1 MSVLFVFQNPM
12 QLKLYNTLKKEVAL
26 IAPIDGETYRFYCC
40 GPTVYG
46 PAHIGN
52 FRTFVLQDL
61 FRRVVEGLGTATY
74 HVRNITDV
82 DDKTIR
88 GATAAKLSLEEFTKG
103 WREAF
108 EADSE
113 ALNVLPPHVTPSAIS
128 HIPEQIE
135 LISKLVAKGLA
146 YQAENGSVYFRIS
159 AYSDYGKLS
168 GLQMDGMRQN
178 ADQRLNESDEYD
190 KESWNDF
197 ALWKAWKEED
207 GANKWDSPWGP
218 GRPGWHIECSA
229 MIKRYLGDTF
239 DLHSGGV
246 DLVFPHHENEI
257 AQSCGACGGSFAH
270 HWFHIAH
277 LRVEGQKMS
286 KSLGNLH
293 TLEEI
298 EGWGFTGAELRYVL
312 ISGHYRQPLNFTR
325 DSLGGAKTA
334 LKRVR
339 KILSALGADG
349 PATAPEAQNW
359 GRFNSVVE
367 ALCDDLNTS
376 KALGQLHS
384 ALASLEK
391 EIKSG
396 LSEKQRK
403 DEAAALLSVL
413 NILGL
418 EPGEEEEDG
427 ADIPAEIIA
436 LAEKRQT
443 ARKDKDWATADAA
456 RDELKAA
463 GWQIQEGPDGYKVLP
478 L

>member
-1 MSVLFVFQNPM
+1 M
-12 QLKLYNTLKKEVAL
+12 QLQLYNTLTKTNEPVT
-26 IAPIDGETYRFYCC
+26 PIDGQTYRFYCC

-61 FRRVVEGLGTATY
+61 FRRVVEGLGTHTY

-88 GATAAKLSLEEFTKG
+88 GATAEGATLEAFTKK
-103 WREAF
+103 WQDAF
-108 EADSE
+108 EADSD
-113 ALNVLPPHVTPSAIS
+113 ALHILPPHVSPSAIQ

-135 LISKLVAKGLA
+135 LIRALIDRGLA

-159 AYSDYGKLS
+159 AFDDYGKLS

-197 ALWKAWKEED
+197 AIWKCWKEED
-207 GANKWDSPWGP
+207 GANRWDSPWGP
-218 GRPGWHIECSA
+218 GRPGWHTECSA
-229 MIKRYLGDTF
+229 MIKRYLGDNF

-257 AQSCGACGGSFAH
+257 AQSCGAHGGHFAK

-298 EGWGFTGAELRYVL
+298 KGWGYTGSELRYVL

-325 DSLGGAKTA
+325 DSLGGAQNAMKRLRKTLTA
-334 LKRVR
+334 LNPGKV
-339 KILSALGADG
+339 AL
-349 PATAPEAQNW
+349 PTSNQF
-359 GRFNSVVE
+359 GRFTPVIE

-376 KALGQLHS
+376 KAFGQLHS
-384 ALASLEK
+384 ALADLDK
-391 EIKSG
+391 AIKAG
-396 LSEKQRK
+396 LSP
-403 DEAAALLSVL
+403 DDAHSEAAALSSILA
-413 NILGL
+413 ILGL
-418 EPGEEEEDG
+418 DPNEE
-427 ADIPAEIIA
+427 AKAISDIPENVIA
-436 LAEKRQT
+436 LAEQRQA
-443 ARKDKDWATADAA
+443 ARKAKDWAAADAA
-456 RDELKAA
+456 RDAIAAA
-463 GWQIQEGPDGYKVLP
+463 GFQLQEGPDGYKLLP

>member
-1 MSVLFVFQNPM
+1 M
-12 QLKLYNTLKKEVAL
+12 QLHLHNTSTKANEPV
-26 IAPIDGETYRFYCC
+26 IPIDGQTYRFYCC

-61 FRRVVEGLGTATY
+61 FRRVLEGLGTSTY

-88 GATAAKLSLEEFTKG
+88 GATAEGATLKAFTKK
-103 WREAF
+103 WQDAF

-113 ALNVLPPHVTPSAIS
+113 GLNIIPPHVSPSAIE

-135 LISKLVAKGLA
+135 LISALIAKDLA

-159 AYSDYGKLS
+159 AFDDYGKLS

-197 ALWKAWKEED
+197 AIWKSWKEED
-207 GANKWDSPWGP
+207 GANRWESPWGP
-218 GRPGWHIECSA
+218 GRPGWHTECSA
-229 MIKRYLGDTF
+229 MIKRYLGDSF

-257 AQSCGACGGSFAH
+257 AQSCGAHGGHFAK

-298 EGWGFTGAELRYVL
+298 KGWGYTGSELRYVL

-325 DSLGGAKTA
+325 DSLGGAQNAMKRLRKTLAA
-334 LKRVR
+334 LNPSNAS
-339 KILSALGADG
+339 LPDSSD
-349 PATAPEAQNW
+349 W
-359 GRFNSVVE
+359 GRFSPVIE

-376 KALGQLHS
+376 KAFGQLHTGLADLDKAIKAGLS
-384 ALASLEK
+384 PEVALA
-391 EIKSG
+391 
-396 LSEKQRK
+396 
-403 DEAAALLSVL
+403 EAAALSAVL
-413 NILGL
+413 DILGL
-418 EPGEEEEDG
+418 DPSEEAE
-427 ADIPAEIIA
+427 ANSDIPAEVIA
-436 LAEKRQT
+436 LAEQRQA
-443 ARKDKDWATADAA
+443 ARSAKDWPAADAA
-456 RDELKAA
+456 RDAIKAA
-463 GWQIQEGPDGYKVLP
+463 GYQLQEGPDGYKLLP